1 MGQEE
6 TREYTVYMLT
16 DDGPV
21 EITKEIAD
29 VKVSYSEEI
38 PELANMQL
46 AESEI
51 TVRAKYPKNLRCR
64 SKKRYVKLLM
74 SHGISRNEAQHSAK
88 FVKILNGRGV
98 PDALR
103 ESYQSYFMQ
112 WVFMGLL
119 AWGRKG

>member
-1 MGQEE
+1 M
-6 TREYTVYMLT
+6 
-16 DDGPV
+16 
-21 EITKEIAD
+21 
-29 VKVSYSEEI
+29 KVSYSEEM

-88 FVKILNGRGV
+88 LVKILNGRGV

>member
-1 MGQEE
+1 MGQEGA
-6 TREYTVYMLT
+6 REYTLFMQT

-21 EITKEIAD
+21 EISKEIAD
-29 VKVSYSEEI
+29 VKVSYSEEM
-38 PELANMQL
+38 PEIANMQL

-51 TVRAKYPKNLRCR
+51 TVRAKYPKNLRCQ

-88 FVKILNGRGV
+88 LVKILNGRGV